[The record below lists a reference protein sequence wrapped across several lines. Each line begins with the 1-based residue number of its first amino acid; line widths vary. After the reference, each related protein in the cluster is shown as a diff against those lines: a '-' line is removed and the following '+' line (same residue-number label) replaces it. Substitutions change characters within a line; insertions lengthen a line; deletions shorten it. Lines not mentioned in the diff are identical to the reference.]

1 MLTRPIP
8 TTGEEIPAVGLGTW
22 IGFDIG
28 HDEEDRASRTDVLN
42 ALFNTGGTVI
52 DSSPMY
58 GRAEEVTGD
67 LLAAMGARDRGFL
80 ATKVWTRGR
89 EEGRR
94 QIEDSFRLMRTERM
108 DLFQIHNLLD
118 WRVHLETLRE
128 LKQAGRVRYIGIT
141 HYTSAALPDIARAI
155 EAEQLD
161 FVQLGYSLTQ
171 LEAADRVLPMCADK
185 GVAVLVNRPFGGG
198 GMFDRARGHDLPPWA
213 AELDIASW
221 GQYFLKFILA
231 QPAVT
236 CIIPGTG
243 NPARAADDFASGA
256 GRIPDRADARRML
269 EYWQG
274 L

>member
-8 TTGEEIPAVGLGTW
+8 STGEEIPAVGLGTW

-28 HDEEDRASRTDVLN
+28 DAERASRTQVLQ
-42 ALFNTGGTVI
+42 ALFDAGGSVI

-67 LLAAMGARDRGFL
+67 LLAAMGTRGFL

-89 EEGRR
+89 EDGLR
-94 QIEDSFRLMRTERM
+94 QIEDSFRLLRTDRM
-108 DLFQIHNLLD
+108 DLLQIHNLLD
-118 WRVHLETLRE
+118 WRIHLETLRG
-128 LKQAGRVRYIGIT
+128 LKQEGRVRYIGIT
-141 HYTSAALPDIARAI
+141 HYTSAALPEIERAI
-155 EAEQLD
+155 ETEKLD

-171 LEAADRVLPMCADK
+171 TEAADRVLPLCADK

-198 GMFDRARGHDLPPWA
+198 GMFDRVRRHALPPWA

-221 GQYFLKFILA
+221 GQFFLKFILA
-231 QPAVT
+231 HPAVT

-256 GRIPDRADARRML
+256 GRIPDPAEASRML
-269 EYWQG
+269 EYWRG